1 MRRLAILAVLAIAAA
16 IAIDFALFVL
26 REMADR
32 EPEPE
37 WGAADPR
44 LWEVRAAA

>member
-1 MRRLAILAVLAIAAA
+1 MKLLVLAVLAIAAA
-16 IAIDFALFVL
+16 IALDFALFVL
-26 REMADR
+26 RETS